1 VQECRN
7 EAKYTQ
13 LITEEFLL
21 LCICSGKKQNKTK
34 QNKTKQNKTK
44 QNKTKKNPLLSYS
57 TQIFQH

>member
-21 LCICSGKKQNKTK
+21 LCICSGKKPKKTNKTK

-44 QNKTKKNPLLSYS
+44 QKKGATSGIRSPL
-57 TQIFQH
+57 